1 MQKVCLVGEIDTEWR
16 KGNETVFTGAWDS
29 DERNEMLDADG
40 IAAGVLFRDGIAAGV
55 LFRDG
60 IAEHDAPPF
69 PGPPRATMGP
79 PRATMGPPRATM
91 GPPRATTGPPRATTG
106 PPRVSTGV
114 SFSVSGS

>member
-29 DERNEMLDADG
+29 DERNEMLDA
-40 IAAGVLFRDGIAAGV
+40 DGIAAGV